1 MGRRKGG
8 ARRLPICLTLIVV
21 HLFSFAQPR
30 TSLIETLEAAVPWA
44 DSLLA
49 TLSTREK
56 IGQLMMVAAYS
67 NRSNAHVAEITD
79 LVALQKV
86 GGIIFFQGAAV
97 KQAELTNHYQSLS
110 KIPLLVGM
118 DAEWG
123 VGMRLDSVPNFPFQI
138 ALGALQ
144 DDSLIYRMGVE
155 IAGQFKRLGM
165 HVNFA
170 PVADVNSN
178 PENPVINARSFGEDP
193 QAVARKSVAYA
204 NGLQD
209 NGIIACAKHFPGHGN
224 TDKDSHS
231 ELPTLHSSRRTFEQ
245 VDLFPFK
252 KLIDSGIG
260 SIMVGHLSVPRLDAS
275 GQMSSLSEKLS
286 GKLLRQK
293 LDFKGLL
300 FSDGMQMQAVSQRY
314 SYTEANL
321 KALLAGSDMLVYPL
335 NVEPSIDLI
344 KDAVDSGVFPVE
356 LLNQKCL
363 RVLKAKYWLGL
374 SSGSRPVD
382 VANLNRQLYPQSA
395 QHLRT
400 QLVESAM
407 TIAADKNDFLPIK
420 CLDTL
425 RIAYIEVSKNNRSS
439 TFLKVARRYAPVDLY
454 RVDQTNA
461 ADYDSLMQEKLQ
473 GYNLVLVGYMDINQ
487 RAPQR
492 SFDMD
497 RSFCRWLT
505 QLAASKRTVLI
516 LYANPYVM
524 PKTGSSKVFESV
536 LLAYNNEN
544 EYQRAA
550 AHALFGANPV
560 LGKSPVTVPKYIKM
574 GEGIQ
579 KPTRIR
585 LKYGTPQEINIDTK
599 RMATVDTMALN
610 AINMQVFPGCQV
622 LAAHKGVIFY
632 HKAFGYHT
640 YQNETRV
647 ALSDLYDVASVTK
660 ITATLP
666 VIMKME
672 ESKTVGL
679 GDKIEKYV
687 AFDKSSDKGELAVRD
702 ILLHQSGLK
711 AWLPIHVA
719 FMHPVFANQ
728 PLLSVSQSETHPFK
742 LYSHTYLNKFHTLDT
757 AFFSAERSPEYPL
770 SVADSIYAHSAI
782 REKIYQLIDNS
793 PLLEKRYR
801 YSDLGFYYMQRVIE
815 NVSGKG
821 LDVMA
826 DSLFYR
832 PLGMKAT
839 TYLPLQ
845 KFDRTRI
852 VPTEWEYSFRHQL
865 IHGYVHDHG
874 AATMGGV
881 AGHAGLFSTAY
892 DMAKIMQMFL
902 WRGSYGGTQLLK
914 PETVGKFTE
923 RSAAGNRR
931 GLGFDK
937 PEPDAQKTSPVC
949 PEASPESFG
958 HSGFTGTMVWVDP
971 QRELVYV
978 FLSNRVYPDSNNNLI
993 TVTGIRTNILR
1004 EFILAID
1011 EAKTE

>member
-1 MGRRKGG
+1 MRFTTKTTRNHRGLAIK
-8 ARRLPICLTLIVV
+8 LPICLTLAFTIHVLV
-21 HLFSFAQPR
+21 LAQPR
-30 TSLIETLEAAVPWA
+30 TSLIKTLEMPEPWA

-67 NRSNAHVAEITD
+67 NKSGSAHVAEIAD
-79 LVALQKV
+79 LVARQKV
-86 GGIIFFQGAAV
+86 GGIIFFQGTAA
-97 KQAELTNHYQSLS
+97 KQAELTNYYQSLS
-110 KIPLLVGM
+110 TIPLLIGM

-144 DDSLIYRMGVE
+144 NDSLIYRMGVE
-155 IAGQFKRLGM
+155 IAKQFKQLGM
-165 HVNFA
+165 HINFA

-193 QAVARKSVAYA
+193 QAVARKCVAYT

-209 NGIIACAKHFPGHGN
+209 NGVIACAKHFPGHGN

-245 VDLFPFK
+245 VDLFPFR
-252 KLIDSGIG
+252 KLIDNGIG
-260 SIMVGHLSVPRLDAS
+260 SVMVGHLSVPRLDAS
-275 GQMSSLSEKLS
+275 GQMSSLSQKLS
-286 GKLLRQK
+286 GNLLRKK
-293 LDFKGLL
+293 LNFKGLL

-321 KALLAGSDMLVYPL
+321 KALLAGSDMLIYPL
-335 NVEPSIDLI
+335 NVELSIDLI
-344 KDAVDSGVFPVE
+344 EEAVNSGLFPVE

-363 RVLKAKYWLGL
+363 RVLKAKRWLGL
-374 SSGSRPVD
+374 SGGSQPVD
-382 VANLNRQLYPQSA
+382 VANLSRRLFPQSA
-395 QHLRT
+395 QRLRA
-400 QLVESAM
+400 QLIESAI
-407 TIAADKNDFLPIK
+407 TIAADKNSFLPIK
-420 CLDTL
+420 RLDTL
-425 RIAYIEVSKNNRSS
+425 RIAYIEVSKNNRNN
-439 TFLKVARRYAPVDLY
+439 TFLRVARRYASLNLY
-454 RVDQTNA
+454 KVDQTNP
-461 ADYDSLMQEKLQ
+461 ADYDSLMQKLHD
-473 GYNLVLVGYMDINQ
+473 YNLVIVGYMDINQ

-492 SFDMD
+492 NFDLD
-497 RSFCRWLT
+497 KSFCRWLT
-505 QLAASKRTVLI
+505 QLAMSKRTVLA

-524 PKTGSSKVFESV
+524 PKIDSSQKFESV
-536 LLAYNNEN
+536 LLAYNNES

-560 LGKSPVTVPKYIKM
+560 LGKSSVAVPKYIKV
-574 GEGIQ
+574 GEGVQ
-579 KPTRIR
+579 KPARTR
-585 LKYGTPQEINIDTK
+585 LKYGTPLELSIAPERLT
-599 RMATVDTMALN
+599 AVDSMALN
-610 AINMQVFPGCQV
+610 AISMQAFPGCQV

-640 YQNETRV
+640 YRNEDRV
-647 ALSDLYDVASVTK
+647 ALSDLYDMASVTK

-672 ESKTVGL
+672 ENKDIGL
-679 GDKIEKYV
+679 NDMIGKYI
-687 AFDKSSDKGELAVRD
+687 ALDQSSDKAKLVVRD

-711 AWLPIHVA
+711 AWIPIHVA
-719 FMHPVFANQ
+719 FLRPVFADQ

-757 AFFSAERSPEYPL
+757 AFFSSECRPDYPFP
-770 SVADSIYAHSAI
+770 VADSIYAHSAI
-782 REKIYQLIDNS
+782 REKVYQLIDNS
-793 PLLEKRYR
+793 PLLENRYR

-815 NVSGKG
+815 SVSGKG

-826 DSLFYR
+826 DSLFYS
-832 PLGMKAT
+832 PLGMKSTA
-839 TYLPLQ
+839 YFPLQ

-852 VPTEWEYSFRHQL
+852 APTEWEYSFRRQL

-874 AATMGGV
+874 AATVGGV
-881 AGHAGLFSTAY
+881 AGHAGLFSTTY
-892 DMAKIMQMFL
+892 DMAKMMQMFL

-914 PETVGKFTE
+914 PETVDKFTS

-937 PEPDAQKTSPVC
+937 PELNPQKASPVC

-958 HSGFTGTMVWVDP
+958 HSGFTGTFVWVDP
-971 QRELVYV
+971 QRELVYI
-978 FLSNRVYPDSNNNLI
+978 FLSNRVHPDSNNNLI
-993 TVTGIRTNILR
+993 TTTGIRTNMLR
-1004 EFILAID
+1004 EFI
-1011 EAKTE
+1011 

>member
-1 MGRRKGG
+1 MSKKLSK
-8 ARRLPICLTLIVV
+8 RLSICLTLTFIV
-21 HLFSFAQPR
+21 HLSLVAQPR
-30 TSLIETLEAAVPWA
+30 TSLIQTLEAPVPWA

-49 TLSTREK
+49 TLGTREK
-56 IGQLMMVAAYS
+56 IAQLMMVAAYS
-67 NRSNAHVAEITD
+67 NKSPAHVAEITD

-86 GGIIFFQGAAV
+86 GGIIFFQGTAA
-97 KQAELTNHYQSLS
+97 KQAELTNSYQSLS
-110 KIPLLVGM
+110 KIPLLIGM

-144 DDSLIYRMGVE
+144 NDSLIYRMGVE
-155 IAGQFKRLGM
+155 IARQFKLLGM

-178 PENPVINARSFGEDP
+178 PDNPVINVRSFGEDP
-193 QAVARKSVAYA
+193 QAVARKCVAYA
-204 NGLQD
+204 GGLQD
-209 NGIIACAKHFPGHGN
+209 NGVIACAKHFPGHGN
-224 TDKDSHS
+224 TNKDSHS
-231 ELPTLHSSRRTFEQ
+231 ELPTLNSSRETFEQ
-245 VDLFPFK
+245 VDLLPFR

-260 SIMVGHLSVPRLDAS
+260 SIMVGHLSVPELDAS

-286 GKLLRQK
+286 DKLLRQD
-293 LDFKGLL
+293 LNFKGLL

-314 SYTEANL
+314 SHTEANL
-321 KALLAGSDMLVYPL
+321 KALLAGSDMLIYPL
-335 NVEPSIDLI
+335 GVESSIDFI
-344 KDAVDSGVFPVE
+344 ENAVNSGTFPVE
-356 LLNQKCL
+356 LLNKKCL

-374 SSGSRPVD
+374 SRGSRQVNVD
-382 VANLNRQLYPQSA
+382 NLNRQLYPQSA
-395 QHLRT
+395 QQLRA
-400 QLVESAM
+400 QLIESAI
-407 TIAADKNDFLPIK
+407 TIAADKNSFLPIK
-420 CLDTL
+420 RLDTL
-425 RIAYIEVSKNNRSS
+425 RIAYIEANKNNRNSA
-439 TFLKVARRYAPVDLY
+439 FLKVAHRYAPVDLY
-454 RVDQTNA
+454 KVDQTDP
-461 ADYDSLMQEKLQ
+461 ADYDSLMQKELQ
-473 GYNLVLVGYMDINQ
+473 DYNLILVGYMDINQ

-492 SFDMD
+492 GFDMD

-524 PKTGSSKVFESV
+524 PKVGSCKEFESV
-536 LLAYNNEN
+536 LLAYNSEG

-560 LGKSPVTVPKYIKM
+560 LGKSPVAVPKYIKV

-579 KPTRIR
+579 NPTRTR
-585 LKYGTPQEINIDTK
+585 LKYGTPQELNIDTK
-599 RMATVDTMALN
+599 RMAMVDTMALN
-610 AINMQVFPGCQV
+610 AINMQAFPGCQV

-640 YQNETRV
+640 YQNETCV
-647 ALSDLYDVASVTK
+647 ALDDLYDVASITK
-660 ITATLP
+660 VTATLP

-672 ESKTVGL
+672 ENGDVDL
-679 GDKIEKYV
+679 NDKIERYIT
-687 AFDKSSDKGELAVRD
+687 FGKSSNKGKLTVRD

-711 AWLPIHVA
+711 AWLPVYIA

-757 AFFSAERSPEYPL
+757 AFFSAKCSPDYPF
-770 SVADSIYAHSAI
+770 SVADSIYAHSSI

-793 PLLEKRYR
+793 PLLEKRYT
-801 YSDLGFYYMQRVIE
+801 YSDLGFYYMQRVVE

-832 PLGMKAT
+832 PLGMTAT
-839 TYLPLQ
+839 AYLPLQ
-845 KFDRTRI
+845 KFDRTHI
-852 VPTEWEYSFRHQL
+852 VPTEWEYSFRRQL
-865 IHGYVHDHG
+865 IHGYVHDQG
-874 AATMGGV
+874 AAAMGGV
-881 AGHAGLFSTAY
+881 AGHAGLFSTAL

-914 PETVGKFTE
+914 PETVSKFTQ

-937 PEPDAQKTSPVC
+937 PEPNVQKASPVC

-978 FLSNRVYPDSNNNLI
+978 FLSNRVHPDSNNSLI
-993 TVTGIRTNILR
+993 TATGIRTNILR